1 MTKKFSSLSELV
13 LNIADFFGATDGK
26 SKTETFIEKAL
37 KHHKKNGGKN
47 VVLITSNGIS
57 NEKEQTP
64 HFAILEKGLLHDKP
78 VLALGKDR
86 SVGIY
91 KDTVSCINRSAHL
104 RGDSLVSQ
112 AQFFN
117 SSNHISDQEVLLNV
131 ANYIHNSIQPTF
143 ASVCLNSSF
152 LTPTGNFSENAS
164 IIENLIEA
172 TNSTGTLYL
181 LTSRHQQTNNHA
193 QNKSNIM
200 LKPIVPLYIV
210 SELFRHKRSHS
221 RAINYLEE
229 IEKEK
234 ILEAQKRKFFI
245 EQNHSKSR

>member
-13 LNIADFFGATDGK
+13 LNIAEFFGVTEGK
-26 SKTETFIEKAL
+26 SKTGTFIERAL
-37 KHHKKNGGKN
+37 INHQKDGGKN
-47 VVLITSNGIS
+47 IVLITSNGIS
-57 NEKEQTP
+57 NEEEQSP

-104 RGDSLVSQ
+104 RGESLVSQ

-117 SSNHISDQEVLLNV
+117 SSAYTSDQETLLNV
-131 ANYIHNSIQPTF
+131 ANYINNSIQPTF

-152 LTPTGNFSENAS
+152 LTPTGNFSENAE
-164 IIENLIEA
+164 IIANLIEA

-181 LTSRHQQTNNHA
+181 LTSRHQQTDNCS
-193 QNKSNIM
+193 QNKSNPI
-200 LKPIVPLYIV
+200 LRPIVPLYIV
-210 SELFRHKRSHS
+210 SELFRHKRSLS
-221 RAINYLEE
+221 RTVDYQET
-229 IEKEK
+229 IEKAK
-234 ILEAQKRKFFI
+234 ILEAQRAKFFSG
-245 EQNHSKSR
+245 QNHSRSR